1 MTLPLTTDPDQE
13 GKLLALRSIVKEGL
27 TPPVLVFVQS
37 KERAMQVRGYY
48 RALPHLSTDYSLLT
62 TDY

>member
-1 MTLPLTTDPDQE
+1 MTLPLTLTLPLTTDPDQE

-37 KERAMQVRGYY
+37 KERAMQVRGY
-48 RALPHLSTDYSLLT
+48 L
-62 TDY
+62 